1 MIKYIICFK
10 YNFFI
15 KCKVIQNIVAILL
28 ASSIKSASIK
38 HLKMFTLIKSDE
50 HDGYKKL

>member
-10 YNFFI
+10 YNFFM

-28 ASSIKSASIK
+28 IANLKSASIV

-50 HDGYKKL
+50 HDRYKKL